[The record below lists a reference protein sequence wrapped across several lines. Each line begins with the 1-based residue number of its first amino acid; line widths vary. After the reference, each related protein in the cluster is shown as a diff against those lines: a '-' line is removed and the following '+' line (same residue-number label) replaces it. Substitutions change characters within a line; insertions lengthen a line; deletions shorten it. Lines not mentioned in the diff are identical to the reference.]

1 MCPLIYKPW
10 PEPLAARADKLR
22 AVMKLFLSFLVFN
35 IFFLFA
41 SSSPLTC
48 YSRVVTL
55 SQEITESFLTLQRI
69 LPSQGRC
76 KESLPTMY
84 LDIHNSC
91 VMTKLRSFISAPYCG
106 RFPRVTALKKKVRNL
121 YTIMNTVC
129 KRDLVFFV
137 DDCDALEHLSSTAT
151 PTLFDSR

>member
-106 RFPRVTALKKKVRNL
+106 RFPRVTALKKK
-121 YTIMNTVC
+121 
-129 KRDLVFFV
+129 DLVFFV